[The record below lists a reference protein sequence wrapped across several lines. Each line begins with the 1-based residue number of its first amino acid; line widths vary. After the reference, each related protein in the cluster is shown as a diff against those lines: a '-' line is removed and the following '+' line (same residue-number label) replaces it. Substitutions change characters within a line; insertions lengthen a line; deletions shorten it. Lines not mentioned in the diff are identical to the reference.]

1 MNILKKNYNLIKKE
15 KIYNSNVASLDI
27 ASLFKLEKNIITYTN
42 ELQINNKNLDLIYFK
57 YYELKNKINNAIKYN
72 KEILI
77 KINSQ
82 KKTYD
87 LKNTYKKLNFQK
99 KLYKLLCYQTSKSI
113 LLEQIKE
120 IENAITLLLDDL
132 NSSILNNKFNNIK
145 NKNKKNIIKIMNN
158 KNDSPYKLSTNE
170 KITWYENK
178 IEEKVKIKMIFES
191 YMFSLENL
199 YKEIIEKKM
208 SDITK

>member
-1 MNILKKNYNLIKKE
+1 MNILKKNYNLMKKE
-15 KIYNSNVASLDI
+15 KIYNNDISSLDI

-42 ELQINNKNLDLIYFK
+42 ELQSNNKNLDLIYFK
-57 YYELKNKINNAIKYN
+57 YYELKNKINNAVKYN
-72 KEILI
+72 KDILTQI
-77 KINSQ
+77 SSQ
-82 KKTYD
+82 KKKFD
-87 LKNTYKKLNFQK
+87 LTNNYQKLNYQK

-113 LLEQIKE
+113 LLKQGKE
-120 IENAITLLLDDL
+120 IENVITLLLDDL
-132 NSSILNNKFNNIK
+132 NSSDLNNKFSNIK
-145 NKNKKNIIKIMNN
+145 NKNEKKIKKVIHS

-178 IEEKVKIKMIFES
+178 IEEKIKIKMIFES

-208 SDITK
+208 LDITK

>member
-15 KIYNSNVASLDI
+15 KIYNNDISSLDI

-42 ELQINNKNLDLIYFK
+42 ELQSNNKNLDLIYFK
-57 YYELKNKINNAIKYN
+57 YYELKNKINNAVKYN
-72 KEILI
+72 KDILNQI
-77 KINSQ
+77 SSQ
-82 KKTYD
+82 KKKYD
-87 LKNTYKKLNFQK
+87 LTNNYQKLNYLK
-99 KLYKLLCYQTSKSI
+99 KLYKLLCYQTSKYI
-113 LLEQIKE
+113 LLKQVKE
-120 IENAITLLLDDL
+120 IENVITLLLDDL
-132 NSSILNNKFNNIK
+132 NSSDLNNKFSNIK
-145 NKNKKNIIKIMNN
+145 NKNEKKIKKVIHS

-178 IEEKVKIKMIFES
+178 IEEKIKIKMIFES

-208 SDITK
+208 LDITK